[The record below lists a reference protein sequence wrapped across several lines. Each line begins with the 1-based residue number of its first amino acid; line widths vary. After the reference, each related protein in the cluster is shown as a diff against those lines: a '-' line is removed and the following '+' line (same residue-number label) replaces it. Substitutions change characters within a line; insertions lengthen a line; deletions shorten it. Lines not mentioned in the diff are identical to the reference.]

1 MKKSLLVILFL
12 ILVSG
17 VALADAPF
25 HIGVLTDTVSQGED
39 TYRGAER
46 LVEEFGDVA
55 DGGMIVH
62 LTFPDNFMQEMET
75 TISQIVSFA
84 DDPKMK
90 AIIMQGAVPGTVAGF
105 RKVREIRPDILLIA
119 SSPQEDPVMV
129 ADAADLSIMT
139 DTLSRGY
146 LVVLAAKIVGAET
159 FVHISFPRHMSYELL
174 SRRRAIMRE
183 ACKDLGIKFIDM
195 GSPDP
200 TGDIGVAGAQ
210 QFILEKVP
218 AWIERYG
225 KNTNFFCTNDAHT
238 EPLVKQ
244 VAKYGAIFVEADLPS
259 PTMGYPGALG
269 VEFEESD
276 KGDWLKI
283 LKKVEDKVI
292 EAGGAGRMGTWA
304 YSVSYSCLTALGE
317 HAKRVIEGKSELLD
331 KGDIMDAFSKY
342 TPGAVWNSSYYVDAD
357 DIERKNFFLVYQ
369 DTYIFGRGYLNM
381 ASVIVP
387 EKYFDKNIGKK

>member
-1 MKKSLLVILFL
+1 
-12 ILVSG
+12 
-17 VALADAPF
+17 
-25 HIGVLTDTVSQGED
+25 
-39 TYRGAER
+39 
-46 LVEEFGDVA
+46 
-55 DGGMIVH
+55 
-62 LTFPDNFMQEMET
+62 
-75 TISQIVSFA
+75 
-84 DDPKMK
+84 
-90 AIIMQGAVPGTVAGF
+90 
-105 RKVREIRPDILLIA
+105 
-119 SSPQEDPVMV
+119 
-129 ADAADLSIMT
+129 
-139 DTLSRGY
+139 
-146 LVVLAAKIVGAET
+146 
-159 FVHISFPRHMSYELL
+159 
-174 SRRRAIMRE
+174 MRE

-304 YSVSYSCLTALGE
+304 YSVSYSCLAALGE